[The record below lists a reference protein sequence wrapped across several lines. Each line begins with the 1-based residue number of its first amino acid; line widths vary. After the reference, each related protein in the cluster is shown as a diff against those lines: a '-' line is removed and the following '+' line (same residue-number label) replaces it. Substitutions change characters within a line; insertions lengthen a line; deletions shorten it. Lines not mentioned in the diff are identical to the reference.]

1 MADPKKKVEDPMEQE
16 QFSAEARPV
25 LVHGGPIYT
34 LDKDNPR
41 PEALVIEKGRVAAAG
56 GRDAMRARAGAKAI
70 DLDLEGHIAMPG
82 LVDTHP
88 HLLHYGTLEEPL
100 VDIVDAKS
108 HDEIVARI
116 HRKAAETPAGEWVM
130 TTPVGHR
137 HYVGL
142 GSYKDLSEGKLPDR
156 TVLDRATTVHPVV
169 ICAWPPMLPSAMA
182 LNSMALQRVGIG
194 PDTPDRVNNVW
205 IEKDAKGN
213 PTGILT
219 GSVNHFYCDD
229 PFNYEIWKKIPYLDL
244 RLAQRGTRR
253 AMRNYNALGV
263 TSIYE
268 NHMMDPV
275 LIDIY
280 RQLREEGHL
289 TVRALCTSESESYGM
304 PWSRPRTEEKFR
316 ERLEWAVQNVS
327 VKDDLFRI
335 NGLTLPWDGVCSPGY
350 MRMKNPYK
358 DPYGQPTTGQ
368 RYITEE
374 RADQVVKF
382 CAERGLH
389 LVVCAMGNKAQEE
402 ILSKLEKVARDH
414 DIASLRW
421 TLMHAFF
428 AEPEQVKRYAELAFD
443 VTTTMTVLC
452 KGETYVQRM
461 GEEVLRYLIPLRHF
475 FDAGIHV
482 AGGSDWGPKSGFKQ
496 MELALTH
503 RFLDSGRTNLG
514 LAQRCT
520 RDEAIAMWTTYGA
533 SVMQWKDIGSLAVGS
548 HGDLIVIDQ
557 DPFTCPVEKLGETR
571 VLRTVLAGRTIYEA

>member
-1 MADPKKKVEDPMEQE
+1 MAEPKKKVKDPMEQE

-41 PEALVIEKGRVAAAG
+41 PEALVIEAGRVAATG
-56 GRDAMRARAGAKAI
+56 DRDAMRARAGARAI
-70 DLDLEGHIAMPG
+70 NLDLEGNVAMPG

-116 HRKAAETPAGEWVM
+116 RRKADETPAGEWVM

-142 GSYKDLSEGKLPDR
+142 GSYKDLPEKNLPDR
-156 TVLDRATTVHPVV
+156 TVLDRATTNHPVV

-194 PDTPDRVNNVW
+194 PDTPARVNNVW

-229 PFNYEIWKKIPYLDL
+229 PFNYEIWKKIPYLQSH
-244 RLAQRGTRR
+244 LAQRGTQR

-275 LIDIY
+275 LIEIY
-280 RQLREEGHL
+280 RRLREDSQL
-289 TVRALCTSESESYGM
+289 TVRVLCTSESESYGM

-358 DPYGQPTTGQ
+358 DPYGQPTMGQ

-389 LVVCAMGNKAQEE
+389 LVVCAMGNNAHEE
-402 ILSKLEKVARDH
+402 ILSKLEKEARDH
-414 DIASLRW
+414 DIASLHW
-421 TLMHAFF
+421 TLMHGFF
-428 AEPEQVKRYAELAFD
+428 AEPEQVKRYAKLAFD

-452 KGETYVQRM
+452 KGETYVERM
-461 GEEVLRYLIPLRHF
+461 GAEVLGYLIPLRHF
-475 FDAGIHV
+475 FDAGLNV

-514 LAQRCT
+514 PAQRCS
-520 RDEAIAMWTTYGA
+520 RAEAIAMWTTYA
-533 SVMQWKDIGSLAVGS
+533 ARVMQWNDIGSLAVGS
-548 HGDLIVIDQ
+548 HGDLIVINR
-557 DPFTCPVEKLGETR
+557 DPFTCPVEELGETS
-571 VLRTVLAGRTIYEA
+571 VLRTVLAGRTIYQA